1 MATKLEV
8 LRNIGNERP
17 KFETASTVTAD
28 LFEIR
33 IIFLPNFGENVIKV
47 IFALPFSE
55 VQASRVVKVR

>member
-17 KFETASTVTAD
+17 KFELTDVVTPD
-28 LFEIR
+28 VFEIR
-33 IIFLPNFGENVIKV
+33 IIFSSNFGENVTKV